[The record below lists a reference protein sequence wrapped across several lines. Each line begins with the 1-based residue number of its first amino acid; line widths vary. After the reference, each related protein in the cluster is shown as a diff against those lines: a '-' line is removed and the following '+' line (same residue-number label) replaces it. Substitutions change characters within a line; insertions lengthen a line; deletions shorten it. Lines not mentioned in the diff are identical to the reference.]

1 MLWLIPHETP
11 KGREGE
17 QMQSALAYSL
27 LRGWLD
33 RLNCQSEIA
42 KTAAGKPYIKG
53 RPDLGI
59 SISHCEGLV
68 AAAADHGTVGV
79 DAEKVRQFNPLV
91 AQKVCSD
98 KELEQIS
105 LSPDPNRTFYKIWVL
120 KESFGKALG
129 VGLNYRLRE
138 VDFTVGDRVVSNVKG
153 CQFMLYEKPQGYVVA
168 LCRLKN
174 ERCQRDVIRI

>member
-1 MLWLIPHETP
+1 MLWLIPHEAP
-11 KGREGE
+11 KSREGE
-17 QMQSALAYSL
+17 KIQSALAYSL

-33 RLNCQSEIA
+33 SLNCQSEIA

-68 AAAADHGTVGV
+68 AAAADHGAIGI
-79 DAEKVRQFNPLV
+79 DAEMVRQFNPMV
-91 AQKVCSD
+91 AQRVCSD
-98 KELEQIS
+98 RELKQIRQ
-105 LSPDPNRTFYKIWVL
+105 SPDPNRTFYKIWVL

-138 VDFTVGDRVVSNVKG
+138 VDFILSDKVVSNLKG
-153 CQFMLYEKPQGYVVA
+153 CQFMLYEKPHGYVVA

-174 ERCQRDVIRI
+174 ERRQRDVNRI